1 LLVVGAL
8 IVTFWGSVLLEAQPY
23 LLRGET
29 AESAA
34 ELSGRIYWWEKA
46 IEVWKESPIVGKG
59 LLSATRFEV
68 LDEIGASGTSTIHS
82 TWIEALVGT
91 GVVGAALLAA
101 SVLVAWRRSIAEG
114 LRRDGRIVPA
124 LLMTLLVVRSLT
136 ASTLGIFGPEVL
148 LLLSISLT
156 LPDSLFSQLASRR
169 PSSAVPAM
177 RLAHRPEL

>member
-1 LLVVGAL
+1 
-8 IVTFWGSVLLEAQPY
+8 LLEAQPY

-34 ELSGRIYWWEKA
+34 ELSGRIYWWESA
-46 IEVWKESPIVGKG
+46 LEVWKESPIVGKG
-59 LLSATRFEV
+59 LLSGTRFEV
-68 LDEIGASGTSTIHS
+68 LAEIGADGTSTIHS

-91 GVVGAALLAA
+91 GVVGAALLVA
-101 SVLVAWRRSIAEG
+101 SLLVALRRSVAEG
-114 LRRDGRIVPA
+114 LRRSGRIVPA
-124 LLMTLLVVRSLT
+124 LLITLLVVRSLT

-177 RLAHRPEL
+177 RLAHRPDM